1 MEYFQNKNPN
11 LGKFLARPYVELK
24 MFVYLIPI
32 WCILYSLGNLEEIW
46 HILPRFGIFCQDKS
60 GNPELYRDF
69 CAVILSSFCIGAIAC
84 DRFRFIMQ
92 PHKKQ
97 MTAGQVR
104 GSML

>member
-1 MEYFQNKNPN
+1 MENFRVFYTH
-11 LGKFLARPYVELK
+11 LEYISG
-24 MFVYLIPI
+24 I
-32 WCILYSLGNLEEIW
+32 WYILCSFGNLEEIW
-46 HILPRFGIFCQDKS
+46 HTFPRFGILCQDKS
-60 GNPELYRDF
+60 GKPEIYRDF